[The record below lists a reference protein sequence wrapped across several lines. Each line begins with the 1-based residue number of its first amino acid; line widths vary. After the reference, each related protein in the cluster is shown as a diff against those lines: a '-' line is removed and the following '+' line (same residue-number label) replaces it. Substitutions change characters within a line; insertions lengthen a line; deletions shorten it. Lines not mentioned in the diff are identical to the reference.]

1 MIEKIF
7 SALSLL
13 SYHAVIGSFVAR
25 RCCMDCPKC
34 KGLMV
39 KERFSD
45 YVLVCDAWKCL
56 NCGAVVDP
64 TITANQRKQPP
75 ASVSESVAD

>member
-1 MIEKIF
+1 
-7 SALSLL
+7 
-13 SYHAVIGSFVAR
+13 
-25 RCCMDCPKC
+25 MDCPKC

-45 YVLVCDAWKCL
+45 YTLTCDAWKCL

-75 ASVSESVAD
+75 ASVSESVPD